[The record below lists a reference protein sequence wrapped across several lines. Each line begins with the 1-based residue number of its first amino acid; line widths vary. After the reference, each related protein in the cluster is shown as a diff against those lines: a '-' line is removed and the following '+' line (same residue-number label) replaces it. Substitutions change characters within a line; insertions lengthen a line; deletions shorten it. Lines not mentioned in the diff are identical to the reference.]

1 MSGSGRRFLLY
12 GNELSAA
19 GFDGLD
25 LWRITMNDET
35 LTQLDTVSQQLH
47 ARSRALSQPDK
58 DNDIAILMSALAVTM
73 EAVRSLG
80 ENMNQLNG
88 PKGLGSDG
96 S

>member
-1 MSGSGRRFLLY
+1 
-12 GNELSAA
+12 
-19 GFDGLD
+19 
-25 LWRITMNDET
+25 MNDET
-35 LTQLDTVSQQLH
+35 LTQLDTISQQLH
-47 ARSRALSQPDK
+47 ARSRTLSQSDK

-80 ENMNQLNG
+80 EDMNQLNG

>member
-1 MSGSGRRFLLY
+1 MKH
-12 GNELSAA
+12 
-19 GFDGLD
+19 
-25 LWRITMNDET
+25 ET
-35 LTQLDTVSQQLH
+35 LSRLDTISQQLH

-80 ENMNQLNG
+80 EDMNQLNG

-96 S
+96 SQVS

>member
-1 MSGSGRRFLLY
+1 
-12 GNELSAA
+12 
-19 GFDGLD
+19 
-25 LWRITMNDET
+25 MNDET
-35 LTQLDTVSQQLH
+35 IMQLDTVSQQLH

-58 DNDIAILMSALAVTM
+58 DNDIAILLSALAVTM

-80 ENMNQLNG
+80 EDMNQLNG

>member
-1 MSGSGRRFLLY
+1 
-12 GNELSAA
+12 
-19 GFDGLD
+19 
-25 LWRITMNDET
+25 MNDET
-35 LTQLDTVSQQLH
+35 LTQLDIVSQQLH

-58 DNDIAILMSALAVTM
+58 GNDIAILMSALAVTM

-80 ENMNQLNG
+80 EDMNQLNG

>member
-1 MSGSGRRFLLY
+1 MH
-12 GNELSAA
+12 
-19 GFDGLD
+19 
-25 LWRITMNDET
+25 DEIM
-35 LTQLDTVSQQLH
+35 TQLDTISQQLH
-47 ARSRALSQPDK
+47 ARSRALSQPAK

-80 ENMNQLNG
+80 EDMNQLNG